1 MIHSTSIYILSV
13 HRRYYP
19 KKKFERISVDGALFR
34 SYDHFTDFSVSYTR
48 HLQKIRTT
56 DFQRQILPTHRSI
69 DPYNVLKILATKC
82 LYLVILNCQETQFF
96 SDLM

>member
-1 MIHSTSIYILSV
+1 MKLFSEVMIYSLIFPSL
-13 HRRYYP
+13 
-19 KKKFERISVDGALFR
+19 
-34 SYDHFTDFSVSYTR
+34 TR
-48 HLQKIRTT
+48 HLQKIRAT

-82 LYLVILNCQETQFF
+82 LRLVILNCQETQFF